1 MRAFLAPIGQDTLT
15 QFRRDVPPKEWAFR
29 ATVLCVLHRH
39 IPNEDQPH
47 HVQND
52 TQFFE
57 GNTSRRANSS
67 GGEGC
72 CRQTVGNMISEP
84 KGGSRYRKAC
94 GQFSPRMPLLLLC
107 LIRVGER
114 NCCVEGSTSGAKAWR
129 ACGWRF
135 GANMESSFSVAR

>member
-57 GNTSRRANSS
+57 GNASRRANSS

-84 KGGSRYRKAC
+84 TGGSRYRKAC
-94 GQFSPRMPLLLLC
+94 GQFSPRMPLLLLSESVTAV
-107 LIRVGER
+107 LKVRPAVQKHGGRVVGGLVQIW
-114 NCCVEGSTSGAKAWR
+114 NR
-129 ACGWRF
+129 ASPSLDRK
-135 GANMESSFSVAR
+135 